1 MRGSL
6 SILLFVVSTIPF
18 GALWAADDDH
28 CLGGTAGA
36 QTIVTCHTS
45 RSAMN
50 SGQHAQQISG
60 NARYHYQYLWLPAC
74 PEAIPGSPDATL
86 HCAAAHLCPDP
97 LEIRVSLWL
106 KQVAAHDIE
115 PGDSGWQYV
124 ATKCRDPRDLGPV
137 KRRTLTWQN
146 VLEAI
151 RRVGVPAAHVNAPGF
166 TLVNL
171 RTTFYTEPQAV
182 SRSLQLV
189 GFDVD
194 VHVTPSSYTWHW
206 GDGSTSST
214 TTPGRPYPSTDV
226 THTFEHATRD
236 GPALQVSVDATYTA
250 QYRVDGGPWLRIP
263 DTLTIAGPSTSLP
276 VKQASAVLVADN

>member
-1 MRGSL
+1 MRSIFLAISL
-6 SILLFVVSTIPF
+6 VLVAMPRVQATQGPCGEGTHVDPTAVIVICNQDQAQSDPT
-18 GALWAADDDH
+18 ADD
-28 CLGGTAGA
+28 A
-36 QTIVTCHTS
+36 QV
-45 RSAMN
+45 SA
-50 SGQHAQQISG
+50 SGVALI
-60 NARYHYQYLWLPAC
+60 YLWLPNC
-74 PEAIPGSPDATL
+74 PRALPGRGLIDSQIN
-86 HCAAAHLCPDP
+86 C
-97 LEIRVSLWL
+97 
-106 KQVAAHDIE
+106 QGAHDCSN
-115 PGDSGWQYV
+115 PGLLAMTLWTARQRAQGDNSHRGWRYIRSE
-124 ATKCRDPRDLGPV
+124 CRDPADVGSV

-171 RTTFYTEPQAV
+171 RTTFYTEPRAV

-206 GDGSTSST
+206 GDGSTSTT